1 MKGQSHETS
10 QHEMHA
16 KMTPRLTALTLLG
29 LCLASPVH
37 AAGPADET
45 KPLSPAQVSL
55 FETPH
60 LANID
65 HPETLLYR
73 YTRQG
78 PDGFTDHVAEDIK
91 LVHPDGTKYVM
102 FNFLTGDHHIFY
114 PAVDDF
120 RGNPLLMVFLEHDVD
135 EMRAM
140 TGVAAAYYR
149 NRIRAAFIDKAEM
162 TPAKVTLDG
171 HEVVAQS
178 ITLRPFADNDR
189 FAHMPQIQQ
198 KTYRFVLS
206 KDVPGGFAEFAT
218 EMPADPASGAP
229 AISEHLVFEKVAPG
243 KAVTP

>member
-1 MKGQSHETS
+1 M
-10 QHEMHA
+10 MPR
-16 KMTPRLTALTLLG
+16 MTILCLLG
-29 LCLASPVH
+29 LCLARPAG
-37 AAGPADET
+37 AADPADAA
-45 KPLSPAQVSL
+45 KPLSPAQISL

-73 YTRQG
+73 FTRQG
-78 PDGFTDHVAEDIK
+78 PNGFTDRVAETIK

-102 FNFLTGDHHIFY
+102 FNFLTGDRHVFY

-135 EMRAM
+135 EMRAE

-149 NRIRAAFIDKAEM
+149 EHIRTAFIDKAEI
-162 TPAKVTLDG
+162 TTTKVTVDG
-171 HEVVAQS
+171 HEVAAQS

-189 FAHMPQIQQ
+189 FTHLPQIQQ

-206 KDVPGGFAEFAT
+206 KAVPGGFAEFAT
-218 EMPADPASGAP
+218 EAPADPASGAP
-229 AISEHLVFEKVAPG
+229 AISEDLVFDKAAPDAG
-243 KAVTP
+243 VTP

>member
-1 MKGQSHETS
+1 
-10 QHEMHA
+10 
-16 KMTPRLTALTLLG
+16 MTARCLPALCLPALCLLG
-29 LCLASPVH
+29 LCLARPAG
-37 AAGPADET
+37 AADPAEAA
-45 KPLSPAQVSL
+45 KPLSPAQISL

-73 YTRQG
+73 YTREG
-78 PDGFTDHVAEDIK
+78 PDGFTDHVAEAIK

-102 FNFLTGDHHIFY
+102 FNFLTGDHHVFY

-135 EMRAM
+135 EMRDA

-149 NRIRAAFIDKAEM
+149 DRIRAAFIDKAVIAA
-162 TPAKVTLDG
+162 TKFNLDG
-171 HEVVAQS
+171 HEVAAQT
-178 ITLRPFADNDR
+178 ITLHPFAGNDR
-189 FAHMPQIQQ
+189 FARVPQIQQ

-218 EMPADPASGAP
+218 EIPADPASHAP
-229 AISEHLVFEKVAPG
+229 AISEHLVFERT
-243 KAVTP
+243 TPIAGATP